1 MSTPVKSLPRPAGG
15 PGAGTPPGMEAV
27 CRMIE
32 DAPTPPTLAQL
43 ARRVNLSPWQLQR
56 RFKAALGV
64 SPRAY
69 GAALRDARVRAALAR
84 GVPVTQALF
93 DGGFGALSR
102 GYAAGPAALG
112 MTPGRFRAGGAGEQI
127 RWAVT
132 GTSLG
137 PVAVAATARG
147 VCAVEFGAS
156 APALEATLRARFARA
171 QLLPADAA
179 FEALVRG
186 VVAAVDDP
194 AHAPELP
201 LDIRGTAFQCRVWAA
216 LRALPPGTTASYGE
230 LAARI
235 GAPGAARAVGS
246 ACAAN
251 PLAVLVPC
259 HRALPA
265 HGGTGQYRWGRA
277 RKQRLLRRERRRS
290 PRP

>member
-1 MSTPVKSLPRPAGG
+1 
-15 PGAGTPPGMEAV
+15 
-27 CRMIE
+27 MIE
-32 DAPTPPTLAQL
+32 TAPAVPTLAEL

-56 RFKAALGV
+56 RFKAVVGI

-102 GYAAGPAALG
+102 GYAASPAALG
-112 MTPGRFRAGGAGEQI
+112 MTPGRFRAGGAGEQV

-147 VCAVEFGAS
+147 VCAVEFGAT
-156 APALEATLRARFARA
+156 AQALEAAIKARFARA
-171 QLLPADAA
+171 ELLPADTA

-194 AHAPELP
+194 VHAPELP

-216 LRALPPGTTASYGE
+216 LRALPAGTTATYGE
-230 LAARI
+230 LAARV
-235 GAPGAARAVGS
+235 GAPGAARAVGG

-251 PLAVLVPC
+251 RLAVLVPC

-265 HGGTGQYRWGRA
+265 GGGSGQYRWGRA

-290 PRP
+290 RRP